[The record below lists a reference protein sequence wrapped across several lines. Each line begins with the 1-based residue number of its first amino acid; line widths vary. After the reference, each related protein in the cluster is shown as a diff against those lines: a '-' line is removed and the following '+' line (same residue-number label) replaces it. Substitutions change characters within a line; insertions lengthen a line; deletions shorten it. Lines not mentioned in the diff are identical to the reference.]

1 MTSPIV
7 NTDPDGLADA
17 FTSDCKPYIRPV
29 QETGSIE
36 IIVRRPDGLFA
47 ARIDAADVD
56 DWAERLPDPVARRLA
71 TLVGRLRSPP
81 RSFAGLDLEEP
92 RVMGIINTT
101 PDSFS
106 DAGRALD
113 PHDAMAQGEAMRE
126 AGAAILDVGGE
137 STRPGAEPVDW
148 RVETAR
154 VLPVITHLAGA
165 GALVSVDS
173 RKADVM
179 RTAITAGAAIV
190 NDVSALT
197 HDPSSMDVVAGAGV
211 PVILMHAQGDP
222 RTMQDAPS
230 YDHVSLD
237 IHDYLESRIAACVE
251 AGIARSNIAIDPGIG
266 FGKTFAHN
274 MTLLRQLALFH
285 ALGCPI
291 LLGASRK
298 SFIGR
303 ITGEERP
310 ARRLGGSI
318 AAALAGV
325 AAGVQL
331 LRVHDVADTV
341 QAVKFWSGM
350 TEPVST

>member
-1 MTSPIV
+1 M
-7 NTDPDGLADA
+7 
-17 FTSDCKPYIRPV
+17 
-29 QETGSIE
+29 E

-47 ARIDAADVD
+47 ARIDAADVEA
-56 DWAERLPDPVARRLA
+56 WAKRIPEPAARRLA
-71 TLVGRLRSPP
+71 TFVGRLRSPP
-81 RSFAGLDLEEP
+81 PFFAGLDLAEP

-106 DAGRALD
+106 DAGKALD

-137 STRPGAEPVDW
+137 STRPGAEPVDC
-148 RVETAR
+148 RVESER
-154 VLPVITHLAGA
+154 VLPVITHLAGI

-179 RTAITAGAAIV
+179 REAIAAGAAIV

-197 HDPSSMDVVAGAGV
+197 HDPRSMDIVAGADV
-211 PVILMHAQGDP
+211 PVILMHTLGDP
-222 RTMQDAPS
+222 RTMQDAPT

-237 IHDYLESRIAACVE
+237 IHDYLEGRIDACLQ
-251 AGIARSNIAIDPGIG
+251 AGIARRNIAIDPGIG
-266 FGKTFAHN
+266 FGKTLAHN
-274 MTLLRQLALFH
+274 MTLLGHLALFH

-298 SFIGR
+298 RFIGR

-341 QAVKFWSGM
+341 QAIKIWSGIA
-350 TEPVST
+350 EPVST

>member
-1 MTSPIV
+1 M
-7 NTDPDGLADA
+7 L
-17 FTSDCKPYIRPV
+17 
-29 QETGSIE
+29 E
-36 IIVRRPDGLFA
+36 IIARRADGLFA
-47 ARIDAADVD
+47 AKLDAAELDAWV
-56 DWAERLPDPVARRLA
+56 AHVPEPQARRLV

-81 RSFAGLDLEEP
+81 RVFAGLGLQEP

-106 DAGRALD
+106 DGGTALD
-113 PHDAMAQGEAMRE
+113 PHDAMVRGEAMRE

-148 RVETAR
+148 RREADR
-154 VLPVITHLAGA
+154 ILPVVTHLADIGA
-165 GALVSVDS
+165 RVCVDS
-173 RKADVM
+173 RKAQIM
-179 RTAITAGAAIV
+179 RLAIAAGATLV

-197 HDPSSMDVVAGAGV
+197 HDPGSMEVVARAGV
-211 PVILMHAQGDP
+211 PVVLMHAQGDP
-222 RTMQDAPS
+222 RTMQDAPA
-230 YDHVSLD
+230 YEHVSLD
-237 IHDYLESRIAACVE
+237 IHDYLESRIDACLQ
-251 AGIARSNIAIDPGIG
+251 AGIARRDIAIDPGLG
-266 FGKTFAHN
+266 FGKTLAHN
-274 MTLLRQLALFH
+274 VTLLRHLALFH

-341 QAVKFWSGM
+341 QAVKTWSSVA
-350 TEPVST
+350 EPELT

>member
-1 MTSPIV
+1 MTSPTV

-17 FTSDCKPYIRPV
+17 FTSDCKPYVRPV
-29 QETGSIE
+29 QETGLIE
-36 IIVRRPDGLFA
+36 IVVRSPDGLIA
-47 ARIDAADVD
+47 SRVDAADVD
-56 DWAERLPDPVARRLA
+56 DWAERLPEPAARRLV
-71 TLVGRLRSPP
+71 TLAGRLRSPP

-106 DAGRALD
+106 DAGGALD

-154 VLPVITHLAGA
+154 VLPVITHLAGT

-173 RKADVM
+173 RKAEVM
-179 RTAITAGAAIV
+179 RAAIAAGAAIV

-197 HDPSSMDVVAGAGV
+197 HDPSSMEVVAGAGV
-211 PVILMHAQGDP
+211 PVVLMHAQGDP
-222 RTMQDAPS
+222 RTMQDSPS

-237 IHDYLESRIAACVE
+237 IHDYLESRIAACIE
-251 AGIARSNIAIDPGIG
+251 AGIARANIAVDPGIG

-274 MTLLRQLALFH
+274 MTLLRRLALFH

-303 ITGEERP
+303 ITGEGRP

-325 AAGVQL
+325 VAGVQL

-341 QAVKFWSGM
+341 QAVKVWSGM
-350 TEPVST
+350 AEPEST